1 MENTRIH
8 LAFLFSVFQT
18 IFCVDL
24 TYRIEEGHQSGT
36 FVGDISADIQLLES
50 APARDRT
57 LIWFS
62 QLQKDAVDGSHLF
75 NVSRTGKLYTAKT
88 LDAESLCTYN
98 TECYRTVDIAVQ
110 KKESFIKILEIK
122 VIILDINDN
131 HPQFPFRQI
140 DHQFSETDG
149 KGTTKSIPNA
159 IDKDV
164 GIRNSQITY
173 QLRKN
178 RDEPFR
184 LTVSKKVDGTSKLG
198 IVLEKPLDREVK
210 DTYNLQVIAKDGGY
224 SQKQGILDVKISV
237 ADVNDNSPA
246 FSKDLYNVSIRN
258 SHQAD
263 VPVVVLSASDAD
275 DGKNGKVSY
284 QYSSK
289 TSEQAKSYFSLNK
302 NTGEIFLKRKFSSQ
316 QRLVYKLLVE
326 ATDGGIPPLSSAAIV
341 LVNLI
346 NQENNPPLID
356 VNFISKSKG
365 NEAVISEGIE
375 VGSFIAFVKVTDK
388 DSSRN
393 GEVNCDL
400 QHDILQLQILGR
412 KKYKVVVKNRI
423 NRETQ
428 SHMQFTIICRDNGIP
443 PLETSNEYSLQI
455 TDVNDVPPQFTK
467 TMFRFLTYEN
477 EESNFP
483 VGFINATDPDLG
495 AGGQLSYSLHADNN
509 IILPFEISDFG
520 FISTRDS
527 LDREQQDI
535 YEFQVLVKDNG
546 RPSLSNTANVVVEVM
561 DENDNAPYFT
571 FPSVKSFSLD
581 VYYNPQSETDIT
593 TLRASDRD
601 SHVNSFLRYEI
612 TSGNDRQLFAVSPYT
627 GVVSFSRTV
636 YQNDAGQYE
645 LGFIVEDSGSPT
657 MSATTTLSL
666 SLTVS
671 NKTSKMYTALDA
683 QPEDKIHINFVIIT
697 IVAAV
702 IVSVAIVVSIT
713 ICIIQRNNQRDVQY
727 YDAPEASNKFLSE
740 SKHSEYMSDHLS
752 TNYNIPVTMVIDP
765 NTNRN
770 SPATLPKRKS
780 PSDYKAQSW
789 KGSSLGVQLHSNMQ
803 GSNQMCQPETACV
816 VKEEKLAIMSPEN
829 FSDLSTLP
837 TYGESGRDWSMAT
850 STHYEELADPYSLQP
865 KHLKIASRK
874 PMPPILT
881 LPKNVKSSSSYG
893 EHQHNSQIPSNC
905 NDVIDLKSIRGG
917 SISKLQPW
925 NLPLRNSFT
934 SYSKPLPA
942 LPKIPYP

>member
-1 MENTRIH
+1 MENMWIH
-8 LAFLFSVFQT
+8 LCFLFSLLETVFS
-18 IFCVDL
+18 VDL
-24 TYRIEEGHQSGT
+24 TYRIEEGHSIGT
-36 FVGDISADIQLLES
+36 YVGDISADIQLLES

-62 QLQKDAVDGSHLF
+62 QLQKDATRDSHLF
-75 NVSRTGKLYTAKT
+75 NVSRAGKLYTAQT

-98 TECYRTVDIAVQ
+98 SECYETVDIAVQ

-131 HPQFPFRQI
+131 HPQFPFKQI
-140 DHQFSETDG
+140 NHQFSESDG

-159 IDKDV
+159 IDNDV

-184 LTVSKKVDGTSKLG
+184 LSVSKKVDGTSKLG

-237 ADVNDNSPA
+237 ADVNDNSPV

-258 SHQAD
+258 THKRD
-263 VPVVVLSASDAD
+263 IPVVVLSASDSD
-275 DGKNGKVSY
+275 DGKNGKVSF

-289 TSEQAKSYFSLNK
+289 TSELSKSYFTLNK
-302 NTGEIFLKRKFSSQ
+302 NTGEIFLQRKFSSQ
-316 QRLVYKLLVE
+316 QKHMYKLLVE

-341 LVNLI
+341 LVNVI

-356 VNFISKSKG
+356 VNFISQSKG
-365 NEAVISEGIE
+365 ISEGTD
-375 VGSFIAFVKVTDK
+375 VGSFIAFVKVTDE
-388 DSSRN
+388 DAARN

-400 QHDILQLQILGR
+400 EHDILQLQTLGR

-428 SHMQFTIICRDNGIP
+428 SNMQFTIVCRDNGIP
-443 PLETSNEYSLQI
+443 PLETRSDFSLQVI
-455 TDVNDVPPQFTK
+455 DINDVQPQFTK
-467 TMFRFLTYEN
+467 SVFRFLTYEN
-477 EESNFP
+477 EEANFP

-495 AGGQLSYSLHADNN
+495 PGGQLSYSLSTDNN
-509 IILPFEISDFG
+509 ILLPFEISDFG

-546 RPSLSNTANVVVEVM
+546 SPSLSNTAKVVVEVM

-581 VYYNPQSETDIT
+581 VYYNPQSENDIT

-601 SHVNSFLRYEI
+601 SHVNAFLRYEI
-612 TSGNDRQLFAVSPYT
+612 LGGNDRQLFSVSPYT

-636 YQNDAGQYE
+636 YQNDAGLYE
-645 LGFIVEDSGSPT
+645 LQFIVKDSGSPM
-657 MSATTTLSL
+657 MSATTTLSV

-671 NKTSKMYTALDA
+671 NKTSKMYTALDV
-683 QPEDKIHINFVIIT
+683 QSEDKIHINFVIIT

-713 ICIIQRNNQRDVQY
+713 ICIIQRNNQRDIQY
-727 YDAPEASNKFLSE
+727 YDAPEVSNKFLSE
-740 SKHSEYMSDHLS
+740 SKQSEYMSDHLS
-752 TNYNIPVTMVIDP
+752 TNYNIPVTMVIDQS
-765 NTNRN
+765 TNRN

-789 KGSSLGVQLHSNMQ
+789 KGSSLGVQLHSNIQ
-803 GSNQMCQPETACV
+803 GSNQSLPCGIPHHRLHHLEIA
-816 VKEEKLAIMSPEN
+816 LISSPTERTTTSN
-829 FSDLSTLP
+829 FVEQ
-837 TYGESGRDWSMAT
+837 YR
-850 STHYEELADPYSLQP
+850 
-865 KHLKIASRK
+865 
-874 PMPPILT
+874 
-881 LPKNVKSSSSYG
+881 
-893 EHQHNSQIPSNC
+893 C
-905 NDVIDLKSIRGG
+905 
-917 SISKLQPW
+917 
-925 NLPLRNSFT
+925 
-934 SYSKPLPA
+934 
-942 LPKIPYP
+942 